1 MTRRRKKRST
11 QGSSPNLR
19 FYIIGA
25 AATLAVVVAVIA
37 MGALVRGGGGGNS
50 TANSAIVVPTP
61 RLSDVPQSDHVF
73 GNPSAPATI
82 TEYIDFQC
90 PFCRQAV
97 INVMP
102 TIEQQFIATGKAKL
116 EVHPIAIRGGE
127 SVAAAAAAEC
137 ANDQG
142 AFFAYYDILYANQ
155 GAEQSGAF
163 SDARLKAFAASLNL
177 DTSTF
182 DRCYDSGKYVQQV
195 QQASSAAST
204 AGVNS
209 TPTIFVDGI
218 PVDPTVDSISAA
230 IRQATP
236 S

>member
-1 MTRRRKKRST
+1 MTRRQKKRST
-11 QGSSPNLR
+11 RGSSPNLR

-25 AATLAVVVAVIA
+25 AATLAVVAAVIA
-37 MGALVRGGGGGNS
+37 MGALARGGGGNS

-61 RLSDVPQSDHVF
+61 RPSDVPQSGHVF
-73 GNPSAPATI
+73 GDPSAPVTI

-116 EVHPIAIRGGE
+116 QVNPIAIRGGE
-127 SVAAAAAAEC
+127 SVSAAAAAEC

-142 AFFAYYDILYANQ
+142 AVFAYYDILYANQ

-177 DTSTF
+177 DTSKF
-182 DRCYDSGKYVQQV
+182 DSCYDSGQYVQQV
-195 QQASSAAST
+195 QQATSASRT

-209 TPTIFVDGI
+209 TPTILVNGV
-218 PVDPTVDSISAA
+218 PVDPTVDAISTA
-230 IRQATP
+230 IRQVAP

>member
-1 MTRRRKKRST
+1 MSRRPKK
-11 QGSSPNLR
+11 SSAKASPPNLR

-25 AATLAVVVAVIA
+25 AATLAVVAAVIG
-37 MGALVRGGGGGNS
+37 MGALARGGGGNS

-61 RLSDVPQSDHVF
+61 RPSDVPKSDHVF
-73 GNPSAPATI
+73 GDPSAPVTI

-116 EVHPIAIRGGE
+116 EVNPIAIRGGE
-127 SVAAAAAAEC
+127 SVSSAAAAEC

-163 SDARLKAFAASLNL
+163 SDARLEAFAASLNL
-177 DTSTF
+177 DTNSF
-182 DRCYDSGKYVQQV
+182 NSCYDSVKYVQHV
-195 QQASSAAST
+195 QQATSAAST
-204 AGVNS
+204 AGVNL
-209 TPTIFVDGI
+209 TPTILVDGI
-218 PVDPTVDSISAA
+218 PVDATVDSISAA
-230 IRQATP
+230 IQQVTP

>member
-1 MTRRRKKRST
+1 MTRRQKRRT
-11 QGSSPNLR
+11 ARGSSPNLR

-25 AATLAVVVAVIA
+25 AATLAVVAAVIG
-37 MGALVRGGGGGNS
+37 MGALARGGGGNS

-61 RLSDVPQSDHVF
+61 RPSGVPQSAHVF
-73 GNPSAPATI
+73 GDPSAPVTI

-116 EVHPIAIRGGE
+116 EVNPIAIRGGE

-163 SDARLKAFAASLNL
+163 SDARLKAFAASLSL
-177 DTSTF
+177 DTNSF
-182 DRCYDSGKYVQQV
+182 NSCYDSGKYVQRV

-209 TPTIFVDGI
+209 TPTIFVDGV

-230 IRQATP
+230 IQQVTT

>member
-1 MTRRRKKRST
+1 MTRRQKRRST

-25 AATLAVVVAVIA
+25 AATLAVVAALIA
-37 MGALVRGGGGGNS
+37 MGALARGGGSNS

-61 RLSDVPQSDHVF
+61 RLSAVPQSDHIF
-73 GNPSAPATI
+73 GDPSAPVTVD
-82 TEYIDFQC
+82 EYIDFQC

-102 TIEQQFIATGKAKL
+102 AIEQQFIATGKAKL
-116 EVHPIAIRGGE
+116 VVHPIAIRGSE
-127 SVAAAAAAEC
+127 SVASGAAAEC

-155 GAEQSGAF
+155 GAEQSGTF
-163 SDARLKAFAASLNL
+163 SDARLKAFASSLNL
-177 DTSTF
+177 DTSAF
-182 DRCYDSGKYVQQV
+182 NSCYDSGKYVSRV
-195 QQASSAAST
+195 QQTTSAASSD
-204 AGVNS
+204 GVKS
-209 TPTIFVDGI
+209 TPTIFVNGMA
-218 PVDPTVDSISAA
+218 VNATVDSISAA
-230 IRQATP
+230 IRQVTP

>member
-1 MTRRRKKRST
+1 MTRKQKRRST
-11 QGSSPNLR
+11 RGSSPNLR

-25 AATLAVVVAVIA
+25 AATLAVVAAVIG
-37 MGALVRGGGGGNS
+37 MGALARGGGGNS

-61 RLSDVPQSDHVF
+61 RPSGVAQSAHVF

-82 TEYIDFQC
+82 SEYIDFQC

-116 EVHPIAIRGGE
+116 EVNPIAIRGGE

-177 DTSTF
+177 DTNSF
-182 DRCYDSGKYVQQV
+182 NSCYDAGKYVQQV
-195 QQASSAAST
+195 QQATSAAST
-204 AGVNS
+204 AGVKS
-209 TPTIFVDGI
+209 TPTILVDGI
-218 PVDPTVDSISAA
+218 PVDATVDSISAA
-230 IRQATP
+230 IQQVTP